1 MIRPKKHL
9 GQHFLRDE
17 NIAQK
22 IVGYLNPEIPLVLEI
37 GPGMGVL
44 TKYILDCSR
53 DALQCVSTATESRCV
68 STATDPWFMEVDR
81 ESVEYLKATFP
92 QISDRLI
99 MADFLSYDLDKF
111 PPSPGVL
118 PLKTGDQPGALP
130 KFTVIGN
137 FPYNISSQILFK
149 ALAHRDRIPEVI
161 GMFQKEVAERI
172 ASPPGNKTYG
182 IISVLLQ
189 AFYHIDYLFTVNE
202 TVFYPPPKV
211 KSAVIRLRRN
221 TTMKLDCDE
230 SLFIKLVKMAF
241 NQRRKT
247 LRNAIRPLLPST
259 PSGSA
264 TPSGWLTGCL
274 DLRAEQLSVDDFVK
288 LALEIST
295 FA

>member
-1 MIRPKKHL
+1 MIQPKKRL

-22 IVGYLNPEIPLVLEI
+22 IVGYLNPEIPLVLEV

-44 TKYILDCSR
+44 TKYIIDRTDGACP
-53 DALQCVSTATESRCV
+53 VATI
-68 STATDPWFMEVDR
+68 DPWFIEVDR
-81 ESVEYLKATFP
+81 ESVAYLSAKYP
-92 QISDRLI
+92 HISDHLI
-99 MADFLSYDLDKF
+99 LADFLDYDLHSF
-111 PPSPGVL
+111 PPSPITVSGN
-118 PLKTGDQPGALP
+118 PGFDQQRQP

-137 FPYNISSQILFK
+137 FPYNISTQILFK
-149 ALAHRDRIPEVI
+149 ALEHRDRIPEVI
-161 GMFQKEVAERI
+161 GMFQKEVAERL

-189 AFYHIDYLFTVNE
+189 AFYDIDYLFTVNQ

-221 TTMKLDCDE
+221 ATVKLACDE
-230 SLFIKLVKMAF
+230 ALFIRIVKMAF

-247 LRNAIRPLLPST
+247 LRNAIRPLLPAAATAAGST
-259 PSGSA
+259 VI
-264 TPSGWLTGCL
+264 TGWLAHCL

-288 LALEIST
+288 LASEIST
-295 FA
+295 FAQTLTTG

>member
-1 MIRPKKHL
+1 MIQPKKRL

-22 IVGYLNPEIPLVLEI
+22 IVGYLNPEIPLVLEV

-44 TKYILDCSR
+44 TKYILDRS
-53 DALQCVSTATESRCV
+53 AGA
-68 STATDPWFMEVDR
+68 WFIEVDR
-81 ESVEYLKATFP
+81 DSVDYLRLKYP
-92 QISDRLI
+92 EISNRI
-99 MADFLSYDLDKF
+99 ISADFLSFDLNNF
-111 PPSPGVL
+111 PPPADPVSPEHGN
-118 PLKTGDQPGALP
+118 TPGNPA
-130 KFTVIGN
+130 KFTIIGN

-149 ALAHRDRIPEVI
+149 ALDYRDRVPEVI
-161 GMFQKEVAERI
+161 GMFQKEVAERL
-172 ASPPGNKTYG
+172 AAPPGSRTYG

-189 AFYHIDYLFTVNE
+189 AFYHIDYLFTVSE

-221 TTMKLDCDE
+221 ATVKLDCDE
-230 SLFIKLVKMAF
+230 AFFIKLVKMAF

-247 LRNAIRPLLPST
+247 LRNAIRPLLPVQ
-259 PSGSA
+259 A
-264 TPSGWLTGCL
+264 TPSEWMAHCL